1 MKLFRIRITC
11 SRENRGKTCR
21 PFLLSKGKEKT
32 SEQKNNKTNN
42 QKNKQQPNTT
52 TNNSSKEK
60 NTDKVNL

>member
-42 QKNKQQPNTT
+42 QKSKQ
-52 TNNSSKEK
+52 
-60 NTDKVNL
+60 